1 MGSLKKVVKKVAK
14 PEVIIPLALIAAT
27 GGAAAPALGAK
38 GAAAGA
44 GSRSW
49 W

>member
-27 GGAAAPALGAK
+27 GGLGA
-38 GAAAGA
+38 GAAGAAGA
-44 GSRSW
+44 GAGTAAAG
-49 W
+49 